1 MQDVFIVGAAR
12 TAIGTFGGSLKGLM
26 PAELGTVAAKAAI
39 ARAGVNPAD
48 IDNSVFGQVG
58 PTEAHDAYLARR
70 IGLAAGLPDTGIA
83 HSVNRLCGSGAQAIV
98 TATQM
103 IQLGESDISL
113 AGGAESMSNAPMVV
127 NGMRWGTK
135 MGNATVVDWLNA
147 TLHDPWGNGHMG
159 CTGENV
165 AARYGISRER
175 QDAYSVESQRRA
187 GAAIAEG
194 RFKDQ
199 IAPIELKTRKGVVQ
213 FDTDEHPRP
222 QTTMED
228 LAALKPVFRKE
239 NGTVTAGNASGLNDA
254 GAAVVLA
261 SGDAV
266 KAKGLTPI
274 ARIVASAA
282 AGVAP
287 DVMGLGP
294 VEAVPIALKR
304 AGLTVADMDVIES
317 NEAFA
322 VQSIAVADALG
333 FDPAKVNPNGG
344 AVALG
349 HPLGATGA
357 LLTVKAIYELKRIG
371 GRYGLI
377 TMCIGGGQ
385 GIALIIE
392 NV

>member
-39 ARAGVNPAD
+39 ARSGVNPAD

-135 MGNATVVDWLNA
+135 MGNAAVVDWLNA

-165 AARYGISRER
+165 AARYGITRER

-222 QTTMED
+222 QTSMED
-228 LAALKPVFRKE
+228 LAKLKPVFRKE

-266 KAKGLTPI
+266 KAKGLTPL

-357 LLTVKAIYELKRIG
+357 LLTVKALYELKRIG

>member
-39 ARAGVNPAD
+39 ARSGVDPAD

-58 PTEAHDAYLARR
+58 PTEGHDAYLARR
-70 IGLAAGLPDTGIA
+70 IGLAAGLPNSGIA

-98 TATQM
+98 TAAQM
-103 IQLGESDISL
+103 IQLGESTISL

-127 NGMRWGTK
+127 GGMRWGTK
-135 MGNATVVDWLNA
+135 MGNATVVDWLHA

-165 AARYGISRER
+165 ADRYGITRER
-175 QDAYSVESQRRA
+175 QDAYSMESQRRA
-187 GAAIAEG
+187 GVAIAEG

-228 LAALKPVFRKE
+228 LAKLKPVFRKE
-239 NGTVTAGNASGLNDA
+239 NGTVTAGNASGMNDA

-261 SGDAV
+261 GADTV
-266 KAKGLTPI
+266 KAKGLTPL
-274 ARIVASAA
+274 ARVVASAS

-287 DVMGLGP
+287 EVMGLGP
-294 VEAVPIALKR
+294 IEAVPIALKR
-304 AGLTVADMDVIES
+304 AGLTIADMDVIES